1 MAQGY
6 VLVLRPSE
14 PGNKDS
20 KKLYYAQ
27 SKSTGIVGLK
37 YLAKF
42 ISARSTVSSA
52 DVKAVLDSLNWI
64 IDAEL
69 QEGRIVQLGELGN
82 LRISVSSE
90 GVEDKTKFSTS
101 MIRPPRLVFTPGSE
115 LRITKKTLEYTHV
128 GKKDDTVSDGGN
140 TGGGENP
147 DENPDIL

>member
-14 PGNKDS
+14 PGKKDS

-37 YLAKF
+37 YLAKL
-42 ISARSTVSSA
+42 IAARSTVSSA

-64 IDAEL
+64 IDMEV

-82 LRISVSSE
+82 FRITVGSE
-90 GVEDKTKFSTS
+90 GVEDKKKFTAS

-115 LRITKKTLEYTHV
+115 LRITKKTLTYANV
-128 GKKDDTVSDGGN
+128 GKNEETVS
-140 TGGGENP
+140 GGGENP